1 MKDALARGNYP
12 VPVPYIG
19 DGVEKIVVM
28 SVAMRKNIG
37 RSNSS
42 FEFPRNR
49 RKFVKL
55 SCR

>member
-19 DGVEKIVVM
+19 DGVEKIVVI
-28 SVAMRKNIG
+28 SVVMRKNIG
-37 RSNSS
+37 RSNAS